1 MEYTTMFFAISL
13 GTFLLLRSIEMIV
26 DLTDMFNTRGNR
38 YRNLRKYCILYSA
51 ETYDGDVLPFED
63 ASIYSYDNLRNPNSF
78 ETIEKD
84 LRKYHGYRSVS
95 IQDVFEI

>member
-1 MEYTTMFFAISL
+1 MKYMMIFFASSL
-13 GTFLLLRSIEMIV
+13 GTFFLLQSIRIIM
-26 DLTDMFNTRGNR
+26 DLIDMFNTRGNR

-51 ETYDGDVLPFED
+51 EAYDGDTLPFED
-63 ASIYSYDNLRNPNSF
+63 ASIYSYDNLRNPNLF
-78 ETIEKD
+78 EVIEKD

>member
-1 MEYTTMFFAISL
+1 MEYTTIFFASSL
-13 GTFLLLRSIEMIV
+13 GIFLLLQSIRMTV
-26 DLTDMFNTRGNR
+26 DLIDAFKTRGIR

-51 ETYDGDVLPFED
+51 EAYDGDVLPFED
-63 ASIYSYDNLRNPNSF
+63 ALIYSYDNLRNPNLF

-84 LRKYHGYRSVS
+84 LRKYHGYRNVD